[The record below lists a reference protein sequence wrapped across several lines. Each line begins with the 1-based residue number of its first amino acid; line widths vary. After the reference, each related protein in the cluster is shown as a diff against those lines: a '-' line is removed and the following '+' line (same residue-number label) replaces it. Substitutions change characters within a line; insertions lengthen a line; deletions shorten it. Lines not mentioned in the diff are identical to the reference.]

1 MDLLQCKN
9 IDFAMLSETWL
20 ASDSHTIVSFIEYY
34 GYTMY
39 HSNQYGR
46 GKGNAVLVS
55 NKWSSIC
62 SKTNQFKYST
72 FDALALVLD
81 DMCKSNIICFYRSP
95 KFGAS
100 FSSFLNEFEEFI
112 SSLILNG
119 TNFVLA
125 GDFNVHWNDPTDQ
138 YTYRFQDLLDEMGIC
153 VTAPSCPT
161 HNRGNTL
168 DLIMANVD
176 TSSRINK
183 LQVDPDLFIS
193 DHYPL
198 LFSLSLALKS
208 EIKNSYKTIT
218 YRAVKNI
225 DMEHFLIDLDLVYKN
240 TIPNTDPNS
249 PGDLSSIILRL
260 NSNSKKCLDK
270 HAPKQTK
277 IIKQSDDKPPWFDNE
292 YIQERAKRRKFEKRY
307 KHTKQLHDW
316 NIYRNQSIICRNM
329 VKDKKMHYLD
339 DTMSKI
345 EGDQK
350 ALFKFVKNKICRK
363 KVSNQLPS
371 NYTDDLSLSNSFNNF
386 FVNKVKGI
394 RETFG
399 STTSNIIEIDQQY
412 SLDELAQDD
421 SGTLSVFE
429 LCTETEVRD
438 IIAKTGIKVSPQDVF
453 PPDLLEKSIETL
465 IPYYTKLINLS
476 MSSGSFDG
484 LKDAIVRPLLKTGSD
499 DHNNL
504 SNYRPVAN
512 LTFLSKLVERVVLAR
527 LQNHM
532 DKIDFKC
539 DTQFGYKKHHG
550 TETLLVK
557 LVNDILIGLDSKT
570 GVVLLLID
578 LSAAFDT
585 VDHRKLI
592 NILATQLKIQGTA
605 LKWFKSYLTGRSQRV
620 MIGETFSE
628 QIILSFGIPQG
639 SVLGPVLFNIYVSSL
654 SEVFSEAGFSTLS
667 YADDNSGYQAFSLS
681 SATNP
686 LNSSIPNLIDKISE
700 WMKEYFLKLNE
711 DKTKIIIFGSKFFKA
726 NLGIDTLQ
734 TFSGEDIDFADNV
747 KYLGAYLDDRLT
759 MKHHINKI
767 TSHCYGILKNIKSMR
782 SFMSQQQC
790 EILVNATVTSRL
802 DYSNALFYNLGWS
815 NCLQKISKVQK
826 YASQIILQKNHRQGF
841 SFRVRLETLH
851 WLSVEKRIAFKILL
865 LVFKCLHNMAPQLL
879 CSLLSV
885 NTMGRFS
892 DSNVFKTTLFYPTTT
907 FGRRA
912 FIYFAPR
919 LWNALPAYIRTIQQI
934 ASFKTELKTYL
945 FTNYDSLMQQVN
957 RYRT

>member
-20 ASDSHTIVSFIEYY
+20 ASDSHTIVSFIECY

-208 EIKNSYKTIT
+208 EIKNSYKTIA

-371 NYTDDLSLSNSFNNF
+371 NY
-386 FVNKVKGI
+386 
-394 RETFG
+394 R
-399 STTSNIIEIDQQY
+399 
-412 SLDELAQDD
+412 
-421 SGTLSVFE
+421 
-429 LCTETEVRD
+429 
-438 IIAKTGIKVSPQDVF
+438 
-453 PPDLLEKSIETL
+453 
-465 IPYYTKLINLS
+465 
-476 MSSGSFDG
+476 
-484 LKDAIVRPLLKTGSD
+484 
-499 DHNNL
+499 
-504 SNYRPVAN
+504 
-512 LTFLSKLVERVVLAR
+512 
-527 LQNHM
+527 
-532 DKIDFKC
+532 
-539 DTQFGYKKHHG
+539 
-550 TETLLVK
+550 
-557 LVNDILIGLDSKT
+557 
-570 GVVLLLID
+570 
-578 LSAAFDT
+578 
-585 VDHRKLI
+585 
-592 NILATQLKIQGTA
+592 
-605 LKWFKSYLTGRSQRV
+605 
-620 MIGETFSE
+620 
-628 QIILSFGIPQG
+628 
-639 SVLGPVLFNIYVSSL
+639 
-654 SEVFSEAGFSTLS
+654 
-667 YADDNSGYQAFSLS
+667 
-681 SATNP
+681 
-686 LNSSIPNLIDKISE
+686 
-700 WMKEYFLKLNE
+700 
-711 DKTKIIIFGSKFFKA
+711 
-726 NLGIDTLQ
+726 
-734 TFSGEDIDFADNV
+734 
-747 KYLGAYLDDRLT
+747 
-759 MKHHINKI
+759 
-767 TSHCYGILKNIKSMR
+767 
-782 SFMSQQQC
+782 
-790 EILVNATVTSRL
+790 
-802 DYSNALFYNLGWS
+802 
-815 NCLQKISKVQK
+815 
-826 YASQIILQKNHRQGF
+826 
-841 SFRVRLETLH
+841 
-851 WLSVEKRIAFKILL
+851 
-865 LVFKCLHNMAPQLL
+865 
-879 CSLLSV
+879 
-885 NTMGRFS
+885 
-892 DSNVFKTTLFYPTTT
+892 
-907 FGRRA
+907 
-912 FIYFAPR
+912 
-919 LWNALPAYIRTIQQI
+919 
-934 ASFKTELKTYL
+934 
-945 FTNYDSLMQQVN
+945 
-957 RYRT
+957 